1 MLHSLYVTVTFAL
14 HSGQGLVAGGPP
26 RIAKPFSAMRNAK
39 DVLRFRRLPNNTIT
53 VTDVQNNTA
62 HVADQPIMLPRAN
75 IFPVD
80 RVLLNGESLAV
91 RCRSDLESCTRTLY
105 HSA

>member
-1 MLHSLYVTVTFAL
+1 ML

-26 RIAKPFSAMRNAK
+26 RTAKPFSAMRNAQ
-39 DVLRFRRLPNNTIT
+39 DVLRFQRLPNNTIT

-62 HVADQPIMLPRAN
+62 HVAGQPIMLPRAN
-75 IFPVD
+75 VFPVD
-80 RVLLNGESLAV
+80 RVLLNGEQLTV
-91 RCRSDLESCTRTLY
+91 RCRSDSESCTRTLY